1 MEAIRKLIDIKAP
14 VFYALSAE
22 ASKKKVSLKRLIEDM
37 LEKAAG
43 EHDASE
49 GGTFASASVAR
60 LAGSAKPGKM
70 APEMIDDDRLQYILS
85 K

>member
-37 LEKAAG
+37 LEKAAM
-43 EHDASE
+43 ENIAAP
-49 GGTFASASVAR
+49 FASASVAR
-60 LAGSAKPGKM
+60 LAGSAKPGKID
-70 APEMIDDDRLQYILS
+70 PKMIDDDRLQYILS

>member
-37 LEKAAG
+37 LEKAAI
-43 EHDASE
+43 ENIDVP
-49 GGTFASASVAR
+49 FASASVAR
-60 LAGSAKPGKM
+60 LAGSAKPGKID
-70 APEMIDDDRLQYILS
+70 PKMIDDDRLQYILS